1 MSSRSSKRNSSSHSS
16 SGDSPAHVTVTVKQE
31 ELVEEEKKNAYYRA
45 LVGSPPT
52 PPEIPVPRRPLR
64 QPGARFAPSPVS
76 RKYLKVLRDFY
87 QVPEGVKFRIPVGNE
102 SARNP
107 PQGFFTCYEA
117 FFTYCRMWFPIPG
130 AIVLAL
136 HRFKLSI
143 SQLSAPALESWLGVL
158 IASYELGIDLGPD
171 DFEGL
176 WGTRPTGSDGY
187 YSMLPK
193 KDMAVIQGTTSNPK
207 SWQERFFF
215 VQIDG
220 ESVEESCLHLF
231 PRAWN
236 FNQGNNPTA
245 HLPGD
250 VFVKRD
256 LLRQRPF
263 FWKSFTLERIR
274 DAVRFYRSRDPVPSY
289 DAEPVTAAPTRR
301 RRQRSRKGKEIDDGE
316 GSESPSPLGEKPSFT
331 PTEKRAS
338 GFPPNNFFDGLP
350 PEFTTD
356 ESLEDE
362 EKQRVFAE
370 GSQRVNEGLRVF
382 SEALD
387 SSFRKSRIA
396 NFKTTEAEREL
407 FRFRQE
413 VKAQNAKQ
421 AELHAQAL
429 VRAERRGRRMV
440 AAEVARRAE
449 SFAAEFQCFKEA
461 QEFVG
466 DFRECRGSVVNLHKS
481 QNPDFSFD
489 SEIAEMKDFMAECAH
504 AESLVPPVEER
515 VRRLWEPIEV
525 SEDTVEAG
533 ADENAEGGGNAQG
546 VNEEVD
552 QPASSFGIS
561 ASGFLNV
568 DFLL

>member
-1 MSSRSSKRNSSSHSS
+1 MSRWRMRRN
-16 SGDSPAHVTVTVKQE
+16 
-31 ELVEEEKKNAYYRA
+31 N
-45 LVGSPPT
+45 
-52 PPEIPVPRRPLR
+52 
-64 QPGARFAPSPVS
+64 
-76 RKYLKVLRDFY
+76 
-87 QVPEGVKFRIPVGNE
+87 
-102 SARNP
+102 
-107 PQGFFTCYEA
+107 GF
-117 FFTYCRMWFPIPG
+117 
-130 AIVLAL
+130 L
-136 HRFKLSI
+136 
-143 SQLSAPALESWLGVL
+143 
-158 IASYELGIDLGPD
+158 
-171 DFEGL
+171 
-176 WGTRPTGSDGY
+176 
-187 YSMLPK
+187 
-193 KDMAVIQGTTSNPK
+193 
-207 SWQERFFF
+207 
-215 VQIDG
+215 
-220 ESVEESCLHLF
+220 
-231 PRAWN
+231 PRAPNVSTRFGPSN
-236 FNQGNNPTA
+236 FLTLCSNLYISILA
-245 HLPGD
+245 
-250 VFVKRD
+250 D
-256 LLRQRPF
+256 L
-263 FWKSFTLERIR
+263 
-274 DAVRFYRSRDPVPSY
+274 
-289 DAEPVTAAPTRR
+289 
-301 RRQRSRKGKEIDDGE
+301 
-316 GSESPSPLGEKPSFT
+316 
-331 PTEKRAS
+331 
-338 GFPPNNFFDGLP
+338 
-350 PEFTTD
+350 EFM
-356 ESLEDE
+356 
-362 EKQRVFAE
+362 Q
-370 GSQRVNEGLRVF
+370 GLRVF

-421 AELHAQAL
+421 AELHARAL

-466 DFRECRGSVVNLHKS
+466 DFRECRGSVVNLYKS

>member
-1 MSSRSSKRNSSSHSS
+1 M
-16 SGDSPAHVTVTVKQE
+16 Q
-31 ELVEEEKKNAYYRA
+31 
-45 LVGSPPT
+45 
-52 PPEIPVPRRPLR
+52 
-64 QPGARFAPSPVS
+64 
-76 RKYLKVLRDFY
+76 
-87 QVPEGVKFRIPVGNE
+87 
-102 SARNP
+102 
-107 PQGFFTCYEA
+107 
-117 FFTYCRMWFPIPG
+117 
-130 AIVLAL
+130 
-136 HRFKLSI
+136 
-143 SQLSAPALESWLGVL
+143 
-158 IASYELGIDLGPD
+158 
-171 DFEGL
+171 
-176 WGTRPTGSDGY
+176 
-187 YSMLPK
+187 
-193 KDMAVIQGTTSNPK
+193 
-207 SWQERFFF
+207 
-215 VQIDG
+215 
-220 ESVEESCLHLF
+220 
-231 PRAWN
+231 
-236 FNQGNNPTA
+236 
-245 HLPGD
+245 
-250 VFVKRD
+250 
-256 LLRQRPF
+256 
-263 FWKSFTLERIR
+263 
-274 DAVRFYRSRDPVPSY
+274 
-289 DAEPVTAAPTRR
+289 
-301 RRQRSRKGKEIDDGE
+301 
-316 GSESPSPLGEKPSFT
+316 
-331 PTEKRAS
+331 
-338 GFPPNNFFDGLP
+338 
-350 PEFTTD
+350 
-356 ESLEDE
+356 
-362 EKQRVFAE
+362 
-370 GSQRVNEGLRVF
+370 GLRVF

-421 AELHAQAL
+421 AELHARAL

-466 DFRECRGSVVNLHKS
+466 DFRECRGSVVNLYKS

-533 ADENAEGGGNAQG
+533 ADENAEGGGNTQG